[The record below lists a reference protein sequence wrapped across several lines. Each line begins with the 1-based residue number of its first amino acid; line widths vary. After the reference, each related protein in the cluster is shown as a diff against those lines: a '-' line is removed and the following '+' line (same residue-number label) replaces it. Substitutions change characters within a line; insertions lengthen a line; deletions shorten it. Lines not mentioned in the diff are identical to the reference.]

1 MPTDENLTNT
11 NPTPNNESWVD
22 STNINTNPE
31 NEEKLDF
38 LDIDLNLDGLDI
50 PNEKWDNPNSENEK
64 LEEVTKEI
72 QEDNTPKVEETD
84 SLTDVEVVEKIEN
97 EEKEQDEESFEQE
110 IFQELEKLNELNL
123 WNQEENSIQT
133 IDLNEN
139 KEVESKDDIEE
150 QQENNID
157 NQTNEIKE
165 NRLAEENKKFEESI
179 GLDNNVENK
188 QEEKELNINEKVS
201 NEQNLDLPFLENE
214 NTNQN
219 VEEWIKLDDL
229 NELFPE
235 NKENLTTESQISTN
249 DKEISQNINEN
260 TVQKDTYISSDTW
273 DDLSQNTWYIPNKEE
288 FSQVQDLLNSNQTGT
303 IDLSVLEQNT
313 NPEQPSWLNKEQN
326 EVENN
331 KQNSWINLNEL
342 MSEPTAPISN
352 EGINIDQIIQS
363 SQFEP
368 IIVNNNN
375 SWEQNQQTQT
385 VTQVPEW
392 AKVLSSNELKKKTKK
407 KWSGIKVFILI
418 VLLII
423 WWYMILSKMYPEEIW
438 QIISVIKNGN
448 EVDLES
454 EETGESIDET
464 NDESEEDLL
473 INNLSGDDLLN
484 ENVLTWDIL
493 TWDVLTWDTMNEN
506 QTEEEI
512 DPNSLAWQLEIENV
526 IDTNNEVAEVNT
538 EANTEANTG
547 NSIEWNHGSADDE
560 FNAFEEIDNM
570 IESETNPNQKA
581 IEQLQE
587 YAQLWNSFN
596 IWWREN
602 NNSTAMKYWLFI
614 KNHSERLINNIE
626 TDQEINM
633 IEVEDY
639 ISKFDNYIEK
649 LNALTWL

>member
-1 MPTDENLTNT
+1 MPTDENKANT

-64 LEEVTKEI
+64 FEEVTKEI

-110 IFQELEKLNELNL
+110 NFQELEKLNELNL

-157 NQTNEIKE
+157 NQTNESKE

-188 QEEKELNINEKVS
+188 QEEKELDINEKVS

-235 NKENLTTESQISTN
+235 NKENLTTESQTSIN
-249 DKEISQNINEN
+249 DKEISQNINGN

-313 NPEQPSWLNKEQN
+313 NPEQPNWLNKEQN

-392 AKVLSSNELKKKTKK
+392 AKVVSSNELKKKTKK

-538 EANTEANTG
+538 EANTG

-570 IESETNPNQKA
+570 IESETSPNQKA

>member
-1 MPTDENLTNT
+1 M
-11 NPTPNNESWVD
+11 
-22 STNINTNPE
+22 
-31 NEEKLDF
+31 
-38 LDIDLNLDGLDI
+38 
-50 PNEKWDNPNSENEK
+50 
-64 LEEVTKEI
+64 
-72 QEDNTPKVEETD
+72 
-84 SLTDVEVVEKIEN
+84 
-97 EEKEQDEESFEQE
+97 
-110 IFQELEKLNELNL
+110 
-123 WNQEENSIQT
+123 
-133 IDLNEN
+133 
-139 KEVESKDDIEE
+139 
-150 QQENNID
+150 
-157 NQTNEIKE
+157 
-165 NRLAEENKKFEESI
+165 AEENKKFEESI

-188 QEEKELNINEKVS
+188 QEEKELDINEKVS

-249 DKEISQNINEN
+249 DKEISQNINGN

-313 NPEQPSWLNKEQN
+313 NPEQPNWLNKEQN

-392 AKVLSSNELKKKTKK
+392 AKVVSSNELKKKTKK

-538 EANTEANTG
+538 EANTG

-570 IESETNPNQKA
+570 IESETSPNQKA

>member
-1 MPTDENLTNT
+1 MPTDENKANT

-22 STNINTNPE
+22 SSNINTNPE

-110 IFQELEKLNELNL
+110 NFQELEKLNELNL

-157 NQTNEIKE
+157 NQTNESKE

-188 QEEKELNINEKVS
+188 QEEKELDINEKVS

-249 DKEISQNINEN
+249 DKEISQNINGN

-313 NPEQPSWLNKEQN
+313 NPEQPNWLNKEQN

-392 AKVLSSNELKKKTKK
+392 AKVISSNELKKKTKK

-538 EANTEANTG
+538 EANTG

-570 IESETNPNQKA
+570 IESETSPNQKA

>member
-1 MPTDENLTNT
+1 MPTDENKANT

-64 LEEVTKEI
+64 FEEVTKEI

-84 SLTDVEVVEKIEN
+84 SLTNVEVVEKVEN

-110 IFQELEKLNELNL
+110 NFQELEKLNELNL

-157 NQTNEIKE
+157 NQTNESKE

-188 QEEKELNINEKVS
+188 QEEKELDINEKVS

-214 NTNQN
+214 NTNKN

-235 NKENLTTESQISTN
+235 NKENLTTESQTSIN
-249 DKEISQNINEN
+249 DKEISQNINGN

-342 MSEPTAPISN
+342 MSEPTASISN

-392 AKVLSSNELKKKTKK
+392 AKVVSSNELKKKTKK

-538 EANTEANTG
+538 EANTG

-570 IESETNPNQKA
+570 IESETSPNQKA

>member
-1 MPTDENLTNT
+1 MPTDENKANT

-22 STNINTNPE
+22 SSNINTNPE

-64 LEEVTKEI
+64 FEEVTKEI

-84 SLTDVEVVEKIEN
+84 SLTNVEVVEKVEN

-110 IFQELEKLNELNL
+110 NFQELEKLNELNL

-157 NQTNEIKE
+157 NQTNESKE

-188 QEEKELNINEKVS
+188 QEEKELDINEKVS

-214 NTNQN
+214 NTNKN

-235 NKENLTTESQISTN
+235 NKENLTTESQTSIN
-249 DKEISQNINEN
+249 DKEISQNINGN

-342 MSEPTAPISN
+342 MSEPTASISN

-392 AKVLSSNELKKKTKK
+392 AKVISSNELKKKTKK

-484 ENVLTWDIL
+484 ENVLTWD
-493 TWDVLTWDTMNEN
+493 VLTWDIMDEN
-506 QTEEEI
+506 QTEEEV
-512 DPNSLAWQLEIENV
+512 DPNSLAWQLEIGNV
-526 IDTNNEVAEVNT
+526 IDTNNEVTEVNI
-538 EANTEANTG
+538 EANTG
-547 NSIEWNHGSADDE
+547 NSIEWSHGSADDE

>member
-1 MPTDENLTNT
+1 M
-11 NPTPNNESWVD
+11 
-22 STNINTNPE
+22 
-31 NEEKLDF
+31 
-38 LDIDLNLDGLDI
+38 DIDLNLDGLDI

-64 LEEVTKEI
+64 FEEVTKEI

-84 SLTDVEVVEKIEN
+84 SLTNVEVVEKVEN

-110 IFQELEKLNELNL
+110 NFQELEKLNELNL

-157 NQTNEIKE
+157 NQTNESKE

-188 QEEKELNINEKVS
+188 QEEKELDINEKVS

-214 NTNQN
+214 NTNKN

-235 NKENLTTESQISTN
+235 NKENLTTESQTSIN
-249 DKEISQNINEN
+249 DKEISQNINGN

-342 MSEPTAPISN
+342 MSEPTASISN

-392 AKVLSSNELKKKTKK
+392 AKVVSSNELKKKTKK

-484 ENVLTWDIL
+484 ENVLTWD
-493 TWDVLTWDTMNEN
+493 VLTWDIMDEN
-506 QTEEEI
+506 QTEEEV
-512 DPNSLAWQLEIENV
+512 DPNSLAWQLEIGNV
-526 IDTNNEVAEVNT
+526 IDTNNEVTEVNI
-538 EANTEANTG
+538 EANTG
-547 NSIEWNHGSADDE
+547 NSIEWSHGSADDE

>member
-1 MPTDENLTNT
+1 MPTDENKANT

-64 LEEVTKEI
+64 FEEVTKEI

-84 SLTDVEVVEKIEN
+84 SLTNVEVVEKVEN

-110 IFQELEKLNELNL
+110 NFQELEKLNELNL

-157 NQTNEIKE
+157 NQTNESKE

-188 QEEKELNINEKVS
+188 QEEKELDINEKVS

-214 NTNQN
+214 NTNKN

-235 NKENLTTESQISTN
+235 NKENLTTESQTSIN
-249 DKEISQNINEN
+249 DKEISQNINGN

-342 MSEPTAPISN
+342 MSEPTASISN

-392 AKVLSSNELKKKTKK
+392 AKVVSSNELKKKTKK

-538 EANTEANTG
+538 EANTG

>member
-1 MPTDENLTNT
+1 MPTDENKANT

-64 LEEVTKEI
+64 FEEVTKEI

-84 SLTDVEVVEKIEN
+84 SLTNVEVVEKVEN

-110 IFQELEKLNELNL
+110 NFQELEKLNELNL

-157 NQTNEIKE
+157 NQTNESKE

-188 QEEKELNINEKVS
+188 QEEKELDINEKVS

-235 NKENLTTESQISTN
+235 NKENLTTESQTSIN
-249 DKEISQNINEN
+249 DKEISQNINGN

-342 MSEPTAPISN
+342 MSEPTASISN

-392 AKVLSSNELKKKTKK
+392 AKVISSNELKKKTKK

-484 ENVLTWDIL
+484 ENVLTWD
-493 TWDVLTWDTMNEN
+493 VLTWDIMDEN
-506 QTEEEI
+506 QTEEEV
-512 DPNSLAWQLEIENV
+512 DPNSLAWQLEIGNV
-526 IDTNNEVAEVNT
+526 IDTNNEVTEVNI
-538 EANTEANTG
+538 EANTG
-547 NSIEWNHGSADDE
+547 NSIEWSHGSADDE

>member
-1 MPTDENLTNT
+1 MPTDENKANT

-64 LEEVTKEI
+64 FEEVTKEI

-84 SLTDVEVVEKIEN
+84 SLTNVEVVEKVEN

-110 IFQELEKLNELNL
+110 NFQELEKLNELNL

-157 NQTNEIKE
+157 NQTNESKE

-188 QEEKELNINEKVS
+188 QEEKELDINEKVS

-214 NTNQN
+214 NTNKN

-235 NKENLTTESQISTN
+235 NKENLTTESQTSIN
-249 DKEISQNINEN
+249 DKEISQNINGN

-342 MSEPTAPISN
+342 MSEPTASISN

-392 AKVLSSNELKKKTKK
+392 AKVISSNELKKKTKK

-484 ENVLTWDIL
+484 ENVLTWD
-493 TWDVLTWDTMNEN
+493 VLTWDIMDEN
-506 QTEEEI
+506 QTEEEV
-512 DPNSLAWQLEIENV
+512 DPNSLAWQLEIGNV
-526 IDTNNEVAEVNT
+526 IDTNNEVTEVNI
-538 EANTEANTG
+538 EANTG
-547 NSIEWNHGSADDE
+547 NSIEWSHGSADDE

>member
-1 MPTDENLTNT
+1 MPIDENKANT

-110 IFQELEKLNELNL
+110 NFQELEKLNELNL

-188 QEEKELNINEKVS
+188 QEEKELDINEKVS

-214 NTNQN
+214 NTNKN

-249 DKEISQNINEN
+249 DKEISQNINGN

-313 NPEQPSWLNKEQN
+313 NLEQPNWLNKEQN

-342 MSEPTAPISN
+342 MSESTAPISN

-493 TWDVLTWDTMNEN
+493 TWDVLTWDTMDEN
-506 QTEEEI
+506 QTEKEI

-547 NSIEWNHGSADDE
+547 NSIEWSHGSADE

>member
-1 MPTDENLTNT
+1 MPTDENKANT

-22 STNINTNPE
+22 SSNINTNPE

-110 IFQELEKLNELNL
+110 NFQELEKLNELNL

-157 NQTNEIKE
+157 NQTNESKE

-188 QEEKELNINEKVS
+188 QEEKELDINEKVS

-249 DKEISQNINEN
+249 DKEISQNINGN

-313 NPEQPSWLNKEQN
+313 NPEQPNWLNKEQN

-392 AKVLSSNELKKKTKK
+392 AKVVSSNELKKKTKK

-538 EANTEANTG
+538 EANTG

-570 IESETNPNQKA
+570 IESETSPNQKA

>member
-110 IFQELEKLNELNL
+110 NFQELEKLNELNL

-157 NQTNEIKE
+157 NQTNESKE

-188 QEEKELNINEKVS
+188 QEEKELDINEKVS

-235 NKENLTTESQISTN
+235 NKENLTTKSQTSTN
-249 DKEISQNINEN
+249 DKETSQNINGN

-392 AKVLSSNELKKKTKK
+392 AKVISSNELKKKTKK

-448 EVDLES
+448 EIDLES

-493 TWDVLTWDTMNEN
+493 TWDVLTWDIMDEN

-538 EANTEANTG
+538 EANTG
-547 NSIEWNHGSADDE
+547 NSIEWSHGSADDE

>member
-1 MPTDENLTNT
+1 MPTDENKANT

-22 STNINTNPE
+22 SSNINTNPE

-84 SLTDVEVVEKIEN
+84 SLTNVEVVEKVEN

-110 IFQELEKLNELNL
+110 NFQELEKLNELNL

-157 NQTNEIKE
+157 NQTNESKE

-188 QEEKELNINEKVS
+188 QEEKELDINEKVS

-249 DKEISQNINEN
+249 DKEISQNINGN

-313 NPEQPSWLNKEQN
+313 NPEQPNWLNKEQN

-392 AKVLSSNELKKKTKK
+392 AKVVSSNELKKKTKK

-538 EANTEANTG
+538 EANTG

-570 IESETNPNQKA
+570 IESETSPNQKA

>member
-1 MPTDENLTNT
+1 MPTDENKANT

-22 STNINTNPE
+22 SSNINTNPE

-110 IFQELEKLNELNL
+110 NFQELEKLNELNL

-157 NQTNEIKE
+157 NQTNESKE

-188 QEEKELNINEKVS
+188 QEEKELDINEKVS

-392 AKVLSSNELKKKTKK
+392 AKVISSNELKKKTKK

-493 TWDVLTWDTMNEN
+493 TWDVLTWDIMDEN

-538 EANTEANTG
+538 EANTG
-547 NSIEWNHGSADDE
+547 NSIEWSHGSADDE

-587 YAQLWNSFN
+587 YSQLWNSFN

>member
-1 MPTDENLTNT
+1 MPTDENKANT

-64 LEEVTKEI
+64 FEEVTKEI

-84 SLTDVEVVEKIEN
+84 SLTNVEVVEKVEN

-110 IFQELEKLNELNL
+110 NFQELEKLNELNL

-157 NQTNEIKE
+157 NQTNESKE

-188 QEEKELNINEKVS
+188 QEEKELDINEKVS

-249 DKEISQNINEN
+249 DKEISQNINGN

-313 NPEQPSWLNKEQN
+313 NPEQPNWLNKEQN

-392 AKVLSSNELKKKTKK
+392 AKVVSSNELKKKTKK

-538 EANTEANTG
+538 EANTG

-570 IESETNPNQKA
+570 IESETSPNQKA

>member
-1 MPTDENLTNT
+1 MPTDENKANT

-22 STNINTNPE
+22 SSNINTNPE

-110 IFQELEKLNELNL
+110 NFQELEKLNELNL

-157 NQTNEIKE
+157 NQTNESKE

-188 QEEKELNINEKVS
+188 QEEKELDINEKVS

-249 DKEISQNINEN
+249 DKEISQNINGN

-313 NPEQPSWLNKEQN
+313 NPEQPNWLNKEQN

-392 AKVLSSNELKKKTKK
+392 AKVVSSNELKKKTKK

-526 IDTNNEVAEVNT
+526 IDTNKK
-538 EANTEANTG
+538 
-547 NSIEWNHGSADDE
+547 W
-560 FNAFEEIDNM
+560 
-570 IESETNPNQKA
+570 QK
-581 IEQLQE
+581 
-587 YAQLWNSFN
+587 
-596 IWWREN
+596 
-602 NNSTAMKYWLFI
+602 
-614 KNHSERLINNIE
+614 
-626 TDQEINM
+626 
-633 IEVEDY
+633 
-639 ISKFDNYIEK
+639 
-649 LNALTWL
+649 

>member
-1 MPTDENLTNT
+1 MPTDENKANT

-110 IFQELEKLNELNL
+110 NFQELEKLNELNL

-157 NQTNEIKE
+157 NQTNESKE

-188 QEEKELNINEKVS
+188 QEEKELDINEKVS

-235 NKENLTTESQISTN
+235 NKENLTTESQTSIN
-249 DKEISQNINEN
+249 DKEISQNINGN

-313 NPEQPSWLNKEQN
+313 NPEQPNWLNKEQN

-392 AKVLSSNELKKKTKK
+392 AKVVSSNELKKKTKK

-484 ENVLTWDIL
+484 ENVLTWD
-493 TWDVLTWDTMNEN
+493 VLTWDIMDEN
-506 QTEEEI
+506 QTEEEV
-512 DPNSLAWQLEIENV
+512 DPNSLAWQLEIGNV
-526 IDTNNEVAEVNT
+526 IDTNNEVTEVNI
-538 EANTEANTG
+538 EANTG
-547 NSIEWNHGSADDE
+547 NSIEWSHGSADDE

>member
-1 MPTDENLTNT
+1 MPTDENKANT

-64 LEEVTKEI
+64 FEEVTKEI

-84 SLTDVEVVEKIEN
+84 SLTNVEVVEKVEN

-110 IFQELEKLNELNL
+110 NFQELEKLNELNL

-157 NQTNEIKE
+157 NQTNESKE

-188 QEEKELNINEKVS
+188 QEEKELDINEKVS

-214 NTNQN
+214 NTNKN

-235 NKENLTTESQISTN
+235 NKENLTTESQTSIN
-249 DKEISQNINEN
+249 DKEISQNINGN

-342 MSEPTAPISN
+342 MSEPTASISN

-392 AKVLSSNELKKKTKK
+392 AKVISSNELKKKTKK

-484 ENVLTWDIL
+484 ENVLTWD
-493 TWDVLTWDTMNEN
+493 VLTWDIMDEN
-506 QTEEEI
+506 QTEEEV
-512 DPNSLAWQLEIENV
+512 DPNSLAWQLEIGNV
-526 IDTNNEVAEVNT
+526 IDTNNEVTEVNI
-538 EANTEANTG
+538 EANTG
-547 NSIEWNHGSADDE
+547 NSIEWSHGSADDE

-570 IESETNPNQKA
+570 IESETSPNQKA

>member
-1 MPTDENLTNT
+1 MPIDENKANT

-110 IFQELEKLNELNL
+110 NFQELEKLNELNL

-188 QEEKELNINEKVS
+188 QEEKELDINEKVS

-214 NTNQN
+214 NTNKN

-249 DKEISQNINEN
+249 DKEISQNINGN

-342 MSEPTAPISN
+342 MSESTAPISN

-493 TWDVLTWDTMNEN
+493 TWDVLTWDTMDEN
-506 QTEEEI
+506 QTEKEI

-547 NSIEWNHGSADDE
+547 NSIEWSHGSADE

>member
-1 MPTDENLTNT
+1 MPTDENKANT

-64 LEEVTKEI
+64 FEEVTKEI

-84 SLTDVEVVEKIEN
+84 SLTNVEVVEKVEN

-110 IFQELEKLNELNL
+110 NFQELEKLNELNL

-157 NQTNEIKE
+157 NQTNESKE

-188 QEEKELNINEKVS
+188 QEEKELDINEKVS

-214 NTNQN
+214 NTNKN

-235 NKENLTTESQISTN
+235 NKENLTTESQTSIN
-249 DKEISQNINEN
+249 DKEISQNINGN

-342 MSEPTAPISN
+342 MSEPTASISN

-392 AKVLSSNELKKKTKK
+392 AKVISSNELKKKTKK

-484 ENVLTWDIL
+484 ENVLTWD
-493 TWDVLTWDTMNEN
+493 VLTWDIMDEN
-506 QTEEEI
+506 QTEEEV
-512 DPNSLAWQLEIENV
+512 DPNSLAWQLEIGNV
-526 IDTNNEVAEVNT
+526 IDTNNEVAEV
-538 EANTEANTG
+538 NTEANTG

-570 IESETNPNQKA
+570 IESETSPNQKA

>member
-1 MPTDENLTNT
+1 MPTDENKANT

-110 IFQELEKLNELNL
+110 NFQELEKLNELNL

-157 NQTNEIKE
+157 NQTNESKE

-188 QEEKELNINEKVS
+188 QEEKELDINEKVS

-214 NTNQN
+214 NTNKN

-235 NKENLTTESQISTN
+235 NKENLTTESQTSIN
-249 DKEISQNINEN
+249 DKEISQNINGN

-342 MSEPTAPISN
+342 MSEPTASISN

-392 AKVLSSNELKKKTKK
+392 AKVVSSNELKKKTKK

-538 EANTEANTG
+538 EANTG

-560 FNAFEEIDNM
+560 FNAFEEI
-570 IESETNPNQKA
+570 A
-581 IEQLQE
+581 I
-587 YAQLWNSFN
+587 W
-596 IWWREN
+596 
-602 NNSTAMKYWLFI
+602 
-614 KNHSERLINNIE
+614 
-626 TDQEINM
+626 
-633 IEVEDY
+633 
-639 ISKFDNYIEK
+639 
-649 LNALTWL
+649 

>member
-110 IFQELEKLNELNL
+110 NFQELEKLNELNL

-157 NQTNEIKE
+157 NQTNESKE

-188 QEEKELNINEKVS
+188 QEEKELDINEKVS

-249 DKEISQNINEN
+249 DKEISQNINGN

-313 NPEQPSWLNKEQN
+313 NPEQPNWLNKEQN

-392 AKVLSSNELKKKTKK
+392 AKVVSSNELKKKTKK

-538 EANTEANTG
+538 EANTG

-570 IESETNPNQKA
+570 IESETSPNQKA

>member
-1 MPTDENLTNT
+1 MPTDENKANT

-22 STNINTNPE
+22 SSNINTNPE

-97 EEKEQDEESFEQE
+97 EEKEQDEEIFEQE
-110 IFQELEKLNELNL
+110 NFQELEKLNELNL

-157 NQTNEIKE
+157 NQTNESKE

-188 QEEKELNINEKVS
+188 QEEKELDINEKVS

-235 NKENLTTESQISTN
+235 NKENLTTKSQTSTN
-249 DKEISQNINEN
+249 DKETSQNINGN

-375 SWEQNQQTQT
+375 SREQNQQTQT

-392 AKVLSSNELKKKTKK
+392 AKVVSSNELKKKTKK

-493 TWDVLTWDTMNEN
+493 TWDVLTWDTMDEN

>member
-1 MPTDENLTNT
+1 MPTDENKANT

-64 LEEVTKEI
+64 FEEVTKEI

-84 SLTDVEVVEKIEN
+84 SLTNVEVVEKVEN

-110 IFQELEKLNELNL
+110 NFQELEKLNELNL

-157 NQTNEIKE
+157 NQTNESKE

-188 QEEKELNINEKVS
+188 QEEKELDINEKVS

-235 NKENLTTESQISTN
+235 NKENLTTESQTSIN
-249 DKEISQNINEN
+249 DKEISQNINGN

-313 NPEQPSWLNKEQN
+313 NPEQPNWLNKEQN

-392 AKVLSSNELKKKTKK
+392 AKVISSNELKKKTKK

-538 EANTEANTG
+538 EANTG

-570 IESETNPNQKA
+570 IESETSPNQKA

>member
-1 MPTDENLTNT
+1 MPTDENKANT

-64 LEEVTKEI
+64 FEEVTKEI

-84 SLTDVEVVEKIEN
+84 SLTNVEVVEKVEN

-110 IFQELEKLNELNL
+110 NFQELEKLNELNL

-157 NQTNEIKE
+157 NQTNESKE

-188 QEEKELNINEKVS
+188 QEEKELDINEKVS

-214 NTNQN
+214 NTNKN

-235 NKENLTTESQISTN
+235 NKENLTTESQTSIN
-249 DKEISQNINEN
+249 DKEISQNINGN

-342 MSEPTAPISN
+342 MSEPTASISN

-392 AKVLSSNELKKKTKK
+392 AKVVSSNELKKKTKK

-484 ENVLTWDIL
+484 ENVLTWD
-493 TWDVLTWDTMNEN
+493 VLTWDIMDEN
-506 QTEEEI
+506 QTEEEV
-512 DPNSLAWQLEIENV
+512 DPNSLAWQLEIGNV
-526 IDTNNEVAEVNT
+526 IDTNNEVTEVNI
-538 EANTEANTG
+538 EANTG
-547 NSIEWNHGSADDE
+547 NSIEWSHGSADDE

-570 IESETNPNQKA
+570 IESETSPNQKA

>member
-1 MPTDENLTNT
+1 MPTDENKANT

-22 STNINTNPE
+22 SSNINTNPE

-97 EEKEQDEESFEQE
+97 EEKEQDEEIFEQE
-110 IFQELEKLNELNL
+110 NFQELEKLNELNL

-157 NQTNEIKE
+157 NQTNESKE

-188 QEEKELNINEKVS
+188 QEEKELDINEKVS

-235 NKENLTTESQISTN
+235 NKENLTTKSQTSTN
-249 DKEISQNINEN
+249 DKETSQNINGN

-392 AKVLSSNELKKKTKK
+392 AKVISSNELKKKTKK

-493 TWDVLTWDTMNEN
+493 TWDVLTWDTMDEN
-506 QTEEEI
+506 QTEKEI

-538 EANTEANTG
+538 EANTG
-547 NSIEWNHGSADDE
+547 NSIEWSHGSADE

-587 YAQLWNSFN
+587 YSQLWNSFN

>member
-1 MPTDENLTNT
+1 MPTDENKANT

-22 STNINTNPE
+22 SSNINTNPE

-110 IFQELEKLNELNL
+110 NFQELEKLNELNL

-157 NQTNEIKE
+157 NQTNESKE

-188 QEEKELNINEKVS
+188 QEEKELDINEKVS

-214 NTNQN
+214 NTNKN

-249 DKEISQNINEN
+249 DKEISQNINGN

-313 NPEQPSWLNKEQN
+313 NPEQPNWLNKEQN

-392 AKVLSSNELKKKTKK
+392 AKVVSSNELKKKTKK

-512 DPNSLAWQLEIENV
+512 DPNSLAWQLEIGNV
-526 IDTNNEVAEVNT
+526 IDTNNEVTEVNI
-538 EANTEANTG
+538 EANTG
-547 NSIEWNHGSADDE
+547 NSIEWSHGSADDE

>member
-22 STNINTNPE
+22 SSNINTNPE

-97 EEKEQDEESFEQE
+97 EEKEQDEEIFEQE
-110 IFQELEKLNELNL
+110 NFQELEKLNELNL

-157 NQTNEIKE
+157 NQTNESKE

-188 QEEKELNINEKVS
+188 QEEKELDINEKVS

-392 AKVLSSNELKKKTKK
+392 AKVISSNELKKKTKK

-493 TWDVLTWDTMNEN
+493 TWDVLTWDTMDEN
-506 QTEEEI
+506 QTEKEI

-538 EANTEANTG
+538 EANTG
-547 NSIEWNHGSADDE
+547 NSIEWSHGSADDE

>member
-1 MPTDENLTNT
+1 MPIDENKANT

-64 LEEVTKEI
+64 LEEITKEI

-157 NQTNEIKE
+157 NQTNESKE

-392 AKVLSSNELKKKTKK
+392 AKVVSSNELKKKTKK

>member
-1 MPTDENLTNT
+1 MPTDENKANT

-110 IFQELEKLNELNL
+110 NFQELEKLNELNL

-157 NQTNEIKE
+157 NQTNESKE

-188 QEEKELNINEKVS
+188 QEEKELDINEKVS

-249 DKEISQNINEN
+249 DKEISQNINGN

-313 NPEQPSWLNKEQN
+313 NPEQPNWLNKEQN

-392 AKVLSSNELKKKTKK
+392 AKVVSSNELKKKTKK

-538 EANTEANTG
+538 EANTG

-570 IESETNPNQKA
+570 IESETSPNQKA

>member
-1 MPTDENLTNT
+1 MPTDENKANT

-110 IFQELEKLNELNL
+110 NFQELEKLNELNL

-157 NQTNEIKE
+157 NQTNESKE

>member
-1 MPTDENLTNT
+1 MPTDENKANT

-64 LEEVTKEI
+64 FEEVTKEI

-84 SLTDVEVVEKIEN
+84 SLTNVEVVEKVEN

-110 IFQELEKLNELNL
+110 NFQELEKLNELNL

-157 NQTNEIKE
+157 NQTNESKE

-188 QEEKELNINEKVS
+188 QEEKELDINEKVS

-214 NTNQN
+214 NTNKN

-249 DKEISQNINEN
+249 DKEISQNINGN

-313 NPEQPSWLNKEQN
+313 NPEQPNWLNKEQN

-392 AKVLSSNELKKKTKK
+392 AKVVSSNELKKKTKK

-538 EANTEANTG
+538 EANTG
-547 NSIEWNHGSADDE
+547 NSIEWSHGSADDE

-570 IESETNPNQKA
+570 IESETSPNQKA

>member
-1 MPTDENLTNT
+1 MPTDENKANT

-22 STNINTNPE
+22 SSNINTNPE

-84 SLTDVEVVEKIEN
+84 SLTDVEVVEKVEN

-110 IFQELEKLNELNL
+110 NFQELEKLNELNL

-157 NQTNEIKE
+157 NQTNESKE

-188 QEEKELNINEKVS
+188 QEEKELDINEKVS

-214 NTNQN
+214 NTNKN

-235 NKENLTTESQISTN
+235 NKENLTTESQTSIN
-249 DKEISQNINEN
+249 DKEISQNINGN

-342 MSEPTAPISN
+342 MSEPTASISN

-392 AKVLSSNELKKKTKK
+392 AKVISSNELKKKTKK

-484 ENVLTWDIL
+484 ENVLTWD
-493 TWDVLTWDTMNEN
+493 VLTWDIMDEN
-506 QTEEEI
+506 QTEEEV
-512 DPNSLAWQLEIENV
+512 DPNSLAWQLEIGNV
-526 IDTNNEVAEVNT
+526 IDTNNEVTEVNI
-538 EANTEANTG
+538 EANTG
-547 NSIEWNHGSADDE
+547 NSIEWSHGSADDE

>member
-1 MPTDENLTNT
+1 MPTDENKANT

-64 LEEVTKEI
+64 FEEVTKEI

-84 SLTDVEVVEKIEN
+84 SLTNVEVVEKVEN

-110 IFQELEKLNELNL
+110 NFQELEKLNELNL

-157 NQTNEIKE
+157 NQTNESKE

-188 QEEKELNINEKVS
+188 QEEKELDINEKVS

-249 DKEISQNINEN
+249 DKEISQNINGN

-342 MSEPTAPISN
+342 MSEPTASISN

-392 AKVLSSNELKKKTKK
+392 AKVVSSNELKKKTKK

-484 ENVLTWDIL
+484 ENVLTWD
-493 TWDVLTWDTMNEN
+493 VLTWDIMDEN
-506 QTEEEI
+506 QTEEEV
-512 DPNSLAWQLEIENV
+512 DPNSLAWQLEIGNV
-526 IDTNNEVAEVNT
+526 IDTNNEVTEVNI
-538 EANTEANTG
+538 EANTG
-547 NSIEWNHGSADDE
+547 NSIEWSHGSADDE

>member
-1 MPTDENLTNT
+1 MPTDENKANT

-22 STNINTNPE
+22 SSNINTNPE

-110 IFQELEKLNELNL
+110 NFQELEKLNELNL

-157 NQTNEIKE
+157 NQTNESKE

-188 QEEKELNINEKVS
+188 QEEKELDINEKVS

-249 DKEISQNINEN
+249 DKEISQNINGN

-313 NPEQPSWLNKEQN
+313 NPEQPNWLNKEQN

-392 AKVLSSNELKKKTKK
+392 AKVVSSNELKKKTKK

-538 EANTEANTG
+538 EANTG
-547 NSIEWNHGSADDE
+547 NSIEWSHGSADDE

>member
-1 MPTDENLTNT
+1 MPTDENKANT

-64 LEEVTKEI
+64 FEEVTKEI

-84 SLTDVEVVEKIEN
+84 SLTNVEVVEKVEN

-110 IFQELEKLNELNL
+110 NFQELEKLNELNL

-157 NQTNEIKE
+157 NQTNESKE

-188 QEEKELNINEKVS
+188 QEEKELDINEKVS

-214 NTNQN
+214 NTNKN

-235 NKENLTTESQISTN
+235 NKENLTTESQTSIN
-249 DKEISQNINEN
+249 DKEISQNINGN

-392 AKVLSSNELKKKTKK
+392 AKVISSNELKKKTKK

-484 ENVLTWDIL
+484 ENVLTWD
-493 TWDVLTWDTMNEN
+493 VLTWDIMDEN
-506 QTEEEI
+506 QTEEEV
-512 DPNSLAWQLEIENV
+512 DPNSLAWQLEIGNV
-526 IDTNNEVAEVNT
+526 IDTNNEVTEVNI
-538 EANTEANTG
+538 EANTG
-547 NSIEWNHGSADDE
+547 NSIEWSHGSADDE